1 VIQDLKNN
9 GSSDEDVN
17 VSASGSHLTPS
28 VGDLQQ
34 VRYTA
39 EPLDVHYRLY
49 SATVNYDLQWANL
62 VSATSYS
69 TLHETAVTDLTD
81 AFGPLLGPALGLPNP
96 GFSVGSDLFLR
107 KTTQE
112 LRLESPEGGRLDWR
126 GGFFFTH
133 EHSARAEP
141 STVFLTDSQAA
152 VPLPEPIFFADLDSR
167 YTEYAGF
174 GDVTYHFTSQF
185 DLAAGLRYSSN
196 QQRFNEVSGGLGSA
210 DTITAQRS
218 SDHSTTFLVTPRF
231 RLDDNNM
238 IYARVGSGYRPGGP
252 NSATPAE
259 LAAGVPEA
267 YKPDTLTDY
276 DLGYKASL
284 FERRLTLDLS
294 VFYID
299 WKDIQIETEYS
310 GVTSSGNG
318 GTASSKGLEASIG
331 LAPVRGLNITLNFA
345 YTDAHLTEDA
355 PGVNGRSG
363 DELPNVP
370 KWSAGSSADYDFNLT
385 GKLAGFVG
393 GGVHYV
399 GQRVSGFVT
408 GSPADFVRPRLPDYT
423 TVDLRAGLNYGLYS
437 FELYAKNVANER
449 GFNNLSSLSLSAY
462 QAPFTASV
470 IQPRT
475 VGLSMIAR
483 F

>member
-1 VIQDLKNN
+1 VI
-9 GSSDEDVN
+9 
-17 VSASGSHLTPS
+17 
-28 VGDLQQ
+28 
-34 VRYTA
+34 
-39 EPLDVHYRLY
+39 Y
-49 SATVNYDLQWANL
+49 STTVNYDLEWANL

-69 TLHETAVTDLTD
+69 TLHETAVVDLTD
-81 AFGPLLGPALGLPNP
+81 AFGPLLGPSLGIANP
-96 GFSVGSDLFLR
+96 GFSVGSNLYLR

-112 LRLESPEGGRLDWR
+112 LRLESPEGSLLEWR
-126 GGFFFTH
+126 GGLFFTH
-133 EHSARAEP
+133 EHSDRDEP
-141 STVFLTDSQAA
+141 STVFLTGSQAV

-174 GDVTYHFTSQF
+174 GDVTYHFTRQF
-185 DLAAGLRYSSN
+185 DLAAGLRYSTN
-196 QQRFNEVSGGLGSA
+196 EQRFNEISGGLGSA
-210 DTITAQRS
+210 NTITSQGS
-218 SDHSTTFLVTPRF
+218 SDNSTTFLVTPRF

-252 NSATPAE
+252 NSVTPAE
-259 LAAGVPEA
+259 TAVGVPSA

-276 DLGYKASL
+276 DIGYKASL

-294 VFYID
+294 AFYID
-299 WKDIQIETEYS
+299 WKNIQIETEYS
-310 GVTSSGNG
+310 GITSSGNG
-318 GTASSKGLEASIG
+318 GTASSEGLEASAVLTPLHG
-331 LAPVRGLNITLNFA
+331 WTVSLNFA

-370 KWSAGSSADYDFNLT
+370 KWSAGLSTDYDFTLT
-385 GKLAGFVG
+385 GKVAAFVG

-399 GQRVSGFVT
+399 GERVSGFVT
-408 GSPADFVRPRLPDYT
+408 GSPADFVRPLIPSYT
-423 TVDLRAGLNYGLYS
+423 TVDLRTGVNYGLYT
-437 FELYAKNVANER
+437 FELYAKNVGNER
-449 GFNNLSSLSLSAY
+449 GFNNVSSLSLSAY